1 VPNEHATRPEHPR
14 EFRDH
19 RAIVG
24 RVGEKPERC
33 EQVEDCVELSGPFR
47 RQAAH
52 VPAVIAQPLAH
63 SPRPGAREKLGGQ
76 IEAVDI
82 EAGFRQQVR
91 MAPLAARNIED
102 ARAVWQPENLE
113 QAGDLVSIALE
124 REQWLVFSQVESV
137 EVVLPPIVR
146 STQKKT
152 GSR

>member
-1 VPNEHATRPEHPR
+1 
-14 EFRDH
+14 
-19 RAIVG
+19 
-24 RVGEKPERC
+24 
-33 EQVEDCVELSGPFR
+33 
-47 RQAAH
+47 
-52 VPAVIAQPLAH
+52 
-63 SPRPGAREKLGGQ
+63 
-76 IEAVDI
+76 
-82 EAGFRQQVR
+82 
-91 MAPLAARNIED
+91 MAPLAAWNIED